1 MKCPMEYREGTEL
14 LLGYV
19 SGSVDT
25 DTSTALKSHTEACAA
40 CAKFVREQ
48 QAVWNALDVFEADPV
63 SADFNRRL
71 YQRIEQP
78 VTWRERFSASWQL
91 VRFWHA
97 LPVAGAA
104 AAALLVGGLIWQMP
118 SNKPAHDFAQAP
130 MTAHVDALQPDQ
142 LENALGDM
150 EMLRDLNRV
159 MRSDSPEANKM

>member
-1 MKCPMEYREGTEL
+1 
-14 LLGYV
+14 
-19 SGSVDT
+19 
-25 DTSTALKSHTEACAA
+25 
-40 CAKFVREQ
+40 
-48 QAVWNALDVFEADPV
+48 
-63 SADFNRRL
+63 
-71 YQRIEQP
+71 
-78 VTWRERFSASWQL
+78 